1 VAELKMSRKEEMDRG
16 DFASIISAVREFVE
30 REVVPREEEIEAT
43 DSMPDFLRDEAAKM
57 GLYGYALPEE
67 YGGLGFDMEEE
78 VRMCFELGRTSP
90 AFRSLFGTNNGIAG
104 QTIANHG
111 TEEQKRRY
119 LPALASGEAVG
130 CFALT
135 EAEAG
140 SDPSGMR
147 TKARRDGDEYV
158 INGVKRFITN
168 AELSTVFVVFARTD
182 PDAVG
187 TKGISAFL
195 VDAGTPGL
203 SLGPHDKKMGQQ
215 GAWTS
220 EVFLDDVRVPASALI
235 GGEEETGFRAAMKS
249 LAKGRLTISACCVG
263 MAERIVDEMTLY
275 ALENRQGGT
284 PIGEFQ
290 LVQALL
296 ADSETEARAGRA
308 LVLETAR
315 DYDAGTDTR
324 KGPAS
329 AKLFCAQMVNR
340 VADRGVQVLGGMGY
354 MRTVPIERF
363 YRDARLYRIY
373 EGTDEIQK
381 LVIAR
386 QMLAAARERV
396 VA

>member
-1 VAELKMSRKEEMDRG
+1 MEAG
-16 DFASIISAVREFVE
+16 DFDAIVSAVREFVN
-30 REVVPREEEIEAT
+30 REVIPREDEIEET
-43 DSMPDFLRDEAAKM
+43 DSVPEFLREEAAKM
-57 GLYGYALPEE
+57 GLFGYALPEV

-78 VRMCFELGRTSP
+78 VRLCFEVGRTSP

-104 QTIANHG
+104 QTIANYG
-111 TEEQKRRY
+111 TEEQKQRY

-140 SDPSGMR
+140 SDPSGLR
-147 TKARRDGDEYV
+147 TRAKRDGEEYV
-158 INGVKRFITN
+158 INGSKRFITN

-182 PDAVG
+182 PDAAG

-220 EVFLDDVRVPASALI
+220 EVFFDDVRVPASALI

-249 LAKGRLTISACCVG
+249 LAKGRLTIAGLCVG
-263 MAERIVDEMTLY
+263 MAERIVEEATAY
-275 ALENRQGGT
+275 ALDNRQGGT

-290 LVQALL
+290 LVQELL
-296 ADSETEARAGRA
+296 AESETEARAGRA

-315 DYDAGTDTR
+315 AYDAGTDVR
-324 KGPAS
+324 QGPAV
-329 AKLFCAQMVNR
+329 AKLFASRMVNQ
-340 VADRGVQVLGGMGY
+340 VADRGVQVLGGIGY
-354 MRTVPIERF
+354 MRGVPVERF

-386 QMLAAARERV
+386 QMLAAAKARV
-396 VA
+396 AA

>member
-1 VAELKMSRKEEMDRG
+1 MEAG
-16 DFASIISAVREFVE
+16 DFDAIVSAVREFVE
-30 REVVPREEEIEAT
+30 REVIPREDEIEET
-43 DSMPDFLRDEAAKM
+43 DAVPDFLREEAAKM
-57 GLYGYALPEE
+57 GLFGYALPER
-67 YGGLGFDMEEE
+67 YGGLGFEMEEE
-78 VRMCFELGRTSP
+78 VRLCFEVGRTAP

-104 QTIANHG
+104 QTIANYG
-111 TEEQKRRY
+111 TEEQKERY

-140 SDPSGMR
+140 SDPSGLR
-147 TKARRDGDEYV
+147 TRARRDGEEYV
-158 INGVKRFITN
+158 INGQKRFITN

-220 EVFLDDVRVPASALI
+220 EVFLDDVRVSERALV
-235 GGEEETGFRAAMKS
+235 GGEEELGFRAAMKS
-249 LAKGRLTISACCVG
+249 LAKGRLTIAALCVG
-263 MAERIVDEMTLY
+263 MAERIVAEATAY

-290 LVQALL
+290 LVQELL
-296 ADSETEARAGRA
+296 AESETEARAGRA

-315 DYDAGTDTR
+315 AFEAGTDTR
-324 KGPAS
+324 QGPAV
-329 AKLFCAQMVNR
+329 AKLFASRMVNQ

-354 MRTVPIERF
+354 MRGVPIERF

-386 QMLAAARERV
+386 QMLAAAQARV
-396 VA
+396 PA

>member
-1 VAELKMSRKEEMDRG
+1 LDPG
-16 DFASIISAVREFVE
+16 DFEAIVSAVREFVT
-30 REVVPREEEIEAT
+30 REAIPREDEIEAT
-43 DSMPDFLRDEAAKM
+43 DAVPEFLREEAAKM
-57 GLYGYALPEE
+57 GLFGYALPER

-78 VRMCFELGRTSP
+78 VRLCFEVGRTSP

-104 QTIANHG
+104 QTIANYG
-111 TEEQKRRY
+111 TEEQKQSY

-140 SDPSGMR
+140 SDPSGLR
-147 TKARRDGDEYV
+147 TRARRDGEEYV
-158 INGVKRFITN
+158 INGSKRFITN
-168 AELSTVFVVFARTD
+168 AELATVFVVFARTD
-182 PDAVG
+182 PDAAG

-203 SLGPHDKKMGQQ
+203 SLGPHDRKMGQQ

-220 EVFLDDVRVPASALI
+220 EVFFDDVRVPASALI
-235 GGEEETGFRAAMKS
+235 GGEEETGFKAAMKS
-249 LAKGRLTISACCVG
+249 LAKGRLTIAALCVG
-263 MAERIVDEMTLY
+263 MAERIVEEATAY
-275 ALENRQGGT
+275 ALDNRQGGT

-290 LVQALL
+290 LVQGLL

-308 LVLETAR
+308 LVLEAAR
-315 DYDAGTDTR
+315 AYDAGTDVR
-324 KGPAS
+324 QGPAV
-329 AKLFCAQMVNR
+329 AKLFASRMVNQ

-354 MRTVPIERF
+354 MRGVPIERF

-386 QMLAAARERV
+386 QMLAAARAKV
-396 VA
+396 PA

>member
-1 VAELKMSRKEEMDRG
+1 MDNGEFAAIAE
-16 DFASIISAVREFVE
+16 AVRAFIDK
-30 REVVPREEEIEAT
+30 EVITREEEIEET
-43 DSMPDFLRDEAAKM
+43 DSIPDFLREEAAKM
-57 GLYGYALPEE
+57 GLFGYALPEE
-67 YGGLGFDMEEE
+67 YGGLGFTMEEE
-78 VRMCFELGRTSP
+78 VLLAFELGRTSP
-90 AFRSLFGTNNGIAG
+90 AFRSMFGTNNGIAG
-104 QTIANHG
+104 QTITHYG
-111 TEEQKRRY
+111 TDEQKERY

-147 TKARRDGDEYV
+147 TRAKRDGDDYL
-158 INGVKRFITN
+158 INGTKRFITN

-182 PDAVG
+182 LDAQG

-203 SLGPHDKKMGQQ
+203 TIGPHDKKMGQQ

-220 EVFLDDVRVPASALI
+220 ELFFDDVRVPASALI

-249 LAKGRLTISACCVG
+249 LAKGRLTIGALCVG
-263 MAERIVDEMTLY
+263 MAERIVEEMTAY
-275 ALENRQGGT
+275 AVDNRQGGT
-284 PIGEFQ
+284 PIGDYQ

-296 ADSETEARAGRA
+296 AESETEARAGRA
-308 LVLETAR
+308 MALEAAR
-315 DYDAGTDTR
+315 AYDAGTDTR
-324 KGPAS
+324 QGPACT
-329 AKLFCAQMVNR
+329 KLFCSQMVNK

-386 QMLAAARERV
+386 KMLADQRAKTPA
-396 VA
+396 

>member
-1 VAELKMSRKEEMDRG
+1 MDAG
-16 DFASIISAVREFVE
+16 DFEAIVSAVREFVE
-30 REVVPREEEIEAT
+30 REVIPREDEIEET
-43 DSMPDFLRDEAAKM
+43 DAVPGFLREEAAKM
-57 GLYGYALPEE
+57 GLFGYALPEQ
-67 YGGLGFDMEEE
+67 YGGLGFTMEEE
-78 VRMCFELGRTSP
+78 VRLCFEVGRTAP

-104 QTIANHG
+104 QTIANYG
-111 TEEQKRRY
+111 TEEQKERY

-140 SDPSGMR
+140 SDPSGLR
-147 TKARRDGDEYV
+147 TRAKRDGEEYV
-158 INGVKRFITN
+158 INGSKRFITN

-182 PDAVG
+182 PDAAG

-195 VDAGTPGL
+195 LDAGTAGL

-220 EVFLDDVRVPASALI
+220 EIFFDDVRVPASALI

-249 LAKGRLTISACCVG
+249 LAKGRLTIAGLCVG
-263 MAERIVDEMTLY
+263 MAERIVAEATAY
-275 ALENRQGGT
+275 AIDNRQGGT

-290 LVQALL
+290 LVQGLL

-315 DYDAGTDTR
+315 AYDAGSDTR
-324 KGPAS
+324 QGPAV
-329 AKLFCAQMVNR
+329 AKLFASRMVNT

-354 MRTVPIERF
+354 MRGVPVERF

-381 LVIAR
+381 VVIAR
-386 QMLAAARERV
+386 QMLAAARAKAAV
-396 VA
+396 

>member
-1 VAELKMSRKEEMDRG
+1 MDAG
-16 DFASIISAVREFVE
+16 DFEAIVSAVREFVE
-30 REVVPREEEIEAT
+30 REVIPREDEIEET
-43 DSMPDFLRDEAAKM
+43 DAVPQFLREEAAKM
-57 GLYGYALPEE
+57 GLFGYALPAE

-78 VRMCFELGRTSP
+78 VRLCFEVGRTAP

-104 QTIANHG
+104 QTIANYG
-111 TEEQKRRY
+111 TEEQKQRY

-140 SDPSGMR
+140 SDPSGLR
-147 TKARRDGDEYV
+147 TRAKRDGEEYV
-158 INGVKRFITN
+158 INGSKRFITN

-220 EVFLDDVRVPASALI
+220 EIFFDDVRVPASALI
-235 GGEEETGFRAAMKS
+235 GGAEETGFRAAMKS
-249 LAKGRLTISACCVG
+249 LAKGRLTIAALCVG
-263 MAERIVDEMTLY
+263 MAERIVAEATAY
-275 ALENRQGGT
+275 AVDNRQGGS

-290 LVQALL
+290 LVQELL
-296 ADSETEARAGRA
+296 ADSETEGRAGRA

-315 DYDAGTDTR
+315 AYDAGTDTR
-324 KGPAS
+324 QGPAV
-329 AKLFCAQMVNR
+329 AKLFASRMVNQ

-354 MRTVPIERF
+354 MRGVPVERF

-386 QMLAAARERV
+386 QMLAAAKARV
-396 VA
+396 AV

>member
-1 VAELKMSRKEEMDRG
+1 VDPA
-16 DFASIISAVREFVE
+16 DFEAIATAVREFVD
-30 REVVPREEEIEAT
+30 REVIPREEEIEENDAV
-43 DSMPDFLRDEAAKM
+43 PDFLRDEAAKM
-57 GLYGYALPEE
+57 GLFGYALPER
-67 YGGLGFDMEEE
+67 YGGLGFDMSEE
-78 VRMCFELGRTSP
+78 VRLCFEVGRTSP

-104 QTIANHG
+104 QTIANYG
-111 TEEQKRRY
+111 TEEQKQRY
-119 LPALASGEAVG
+119 LSAFAAGEEIG

-147 TKARRDGDEYV
+147 CRARRDGDEYV
-158 INGVKRFITN
+158 INGSKRFITN
-168 AELSTVFVVFARTD
+168 AELATVFVLFARTD

-220 EVFLDDVRVPASALI
+220 EIYFDDVRVPASALI
-235 GGEEETGFRAAMKS
+235 GGEEESGFRAAMKS
-249 LAKGRLTISACCVG
+249 LAKGRLTIAACCVG
-263 MAERIVDEMTLY
+263 LAERIVEEMTAY
-275 ALENRQGGT
+275 AIDNRQGGT
-284 PIGEFQ
+284 PIGDFQ

-296 ADSETEARAGRA
+296 AESETDARAGRA
-308 LVLETAR
+308 LVLESAR
-315 DYDAGTDTR
+315 AYDAGTDMR
-324 KGPAS
+324 QGPAV
-329 AKLFCAQMVNR
+329 AKLYCAQMVNR

-386 QMLAAARERV
+386 QMLAAER
-396 VA
+396 AKQA

>member
-1 VAELKMSRKEEMDRG
+1 MDNAE
-16 DFASIISAVREFVE
+16 FAAIAEAVRDFIDK
-30 REVVPREEEIEAT
+30 EVIPREEEIEES
-43 DSMPDFLRDEAAKM
+43 DSIPEFLRQEATKM
-57 GLYGYALPEE
+57 GLFGYALPEE
-67 YGGLGFDMEEE
+67 YGGLGFSMEEE
-78 VRMCFELGRTSP
+78 VLLAFELGRTSP
-90 AFRSLFGTNNGIAG
+90 AFRSMFGTNNGIAG
-104 QTIANHG
+104 QTITHYG
-111 TEEQKRRY
+111 TDEQKQQY

-147 TKARRDGDEYV
+147 TRARRDGDDYV
-158 INGVKRFITN
+158 INGTKRFITN

-182 PDAVG
+182 PDAEG

-203 SLGPHDKKMGQQ
+203 TIGPHDKKMGQQ

-220 EVFLDDVRVPASALI
+220 ELFFDDVRVPASALV

-249 LAKGRLTISACCVG
+249 LAKGRLTIGALCVG
-263 MAERIVDEMTLY
+263 MSERIVEEMTAY
-275 ALENRQGGT
+275 ALDNRQGGT

-296 ADSETEARAGRA
+296 AESETEARAGRA
-308 LVLETAR
+308 MALEAAR
-315 DYDAGTDTR
+315 AYDAGTDMR
-324 KGPAS
+324 QGPAC
-329 AKLFCAQMVNR
+329 AKLFCSQMVNR

-386 QMLAAARERV
+386 KMLADQRAKVPA
-396 VA
+396 

>member
-1 VAELKMSRKEEMDRG
+1 LDPG
-16 DFASIISAVREFVE
+16 DFEEIVSAVREFVD
-30 REVVPREEEIEAT
+30 REVIPREDEIEET
-43 DSMPDFLRDEAAKM
+43 DAVPDFLREEAAKM
-57 GLYGYALPEE
+57 GLFGYALPEE
-67 YGGLGFDMEEE
+67 HGGLGFGMEEE
-78 VRMCFELGRTSP
+78 VRLCFEVGRTSP

-104 QTIANHG
+104 QTIANYG
-111 TEEQKRRY
+111 TEEQKQRY

-140 SDPSGMR
+140 SDPSGLR
-147 TKARRDGDEYV
+147 TRARRDGDEYV
-158 INGVKRFITN
+158 ISGSKRFITN

-182 PDAVG
+182 PDAPG

-195 VDAGTPGL
+195 VDAGTEGL

-220 EVFLDDVRVPASALI
+220 EVFFDDVRVPASALI
-235 GGEEETGFRAAMKS
+235 GGEEETGFRAAMRS
-249 LAKGRLTISACCVG
+249 LAKGRLTIAALCVG
-263 MAERIVDEMTLY
+263 MAERIVAEATAY
-275 ALENRQGGT
+275 ALDNRQGGT

-290 LVQALL
+290 LVQGLL

-315 DYDAGTDTR
+315 AYDAGTDVR
-324 KGPAS
+324 QGPAV
-329 AKLFCAQMVNR
+329 AKLFASRMVNQ

-354 MRTVPIERF
+354 MRGVPVERF

-386 QMLAAARERV
+386 QMLAAAKAR
-396 VA
+396 AAA

>member
-1 VAELKMSRKEEMDRG
+1 MDNAE
-16 DFASIISAVREFVE
+16 FAAIAEAVRAFIDK
-30 REVVPREEEIEAT
+30 EVIPREEEIEET
-43 DSMPDFLRDEAAKM
+43 DSIPEFLREEAAKM
-57 GLYGYALPEE
+57 GLFGYALPEE
-67 YGGLGFDMEEE
+67 FGGLGFSMEEE
-78 VRMCFELGRTSP
+78 VLLAFELGRTSP
-90 AFRSLFGTNNGIAG
+90 AFRSMFGTNNGIAG
-104 QTIANHG
+104 QTITHYG
-111 TEEQKRRY
+111 TDEQKAQY

-147 TKARRDGDEYV
+147 TRAKRDGDDYV
-158 INGVKRFITN
+158 INGTKRFITN

-182 PDAVG
+182 PDAQG

-203 SLGPHDKKMGQQ
+203 TIGPHDKKMGQQ

-220 EVFLDDVRVPASALI
+220 ELFFDDVRVPASALV

-249 LAKGRLTISACCVG
+249 LAKGRLTIGALCVG
-263 MAERIVDEMTLY
+263 MAERIVEEMTAY
-275 ALENRQGGT
+275 AIDNRQGGT
-284 PIGEFQ
+284 PIGDFQ

-296 ADSETEARAGRA
+296 AESETEARAGRA
-308 LVLETAR
+308 MALEAAR
-315 DYDAGTDTR
+315 AYDAGTDMR
-324 KGPAS
+324 QGPAC
-329 AKLFCAQMVNR
+329 AKLFCSQMVNK

-386 QMLAAARERV
+386 KMLADQRAKV
-396 VA
+396 PV

>member
-1 VAELKMSRKEEMDRG
+1 LDAG
-16 DFASIISAVREFVE
+16 DFDAIVSAVREFVN
-30 REVVPREEEIEAT
+30 REVIPREDEIEAA
-43 DSMPDFLRDEAAKM
+43 DAVPELLREEAAKM
-57 GLYGYALPEE
+57 GLFGYALPER

-78 VRMCFELGRTSP
+78 VRLCFEVGRTSP

-104 QTIANHG
+104 QTIANYG
-111 TEEQKRRY
+111 TEEQKERY

-140 SDPSGMR
+140 SDPSGLR
-147 TKARRDGDEYV
+147 TRAKRDGEEYV
-158 INGVKRFITN
+158 INGSKRFITN
-168 AELSTVFVVFARTD
+168 AELATVFVVFARTD
-182 PDAVG
+182 PDAAG

-203 SLGPHDKKMGQQ
+203 SLGPHDRKMGQQ

-235 GGEEETGFRAAMKS
+235 GGEEETGFRAAMRS
-249 LAKGRLTISACCVG
+249 LAKGRLTIAALCVG
-263 MAERIVDEMTLY
+263 MAERIVEEATAY

-290 LVQALL
+290 LVQELL
-296 ADSETEARAGRA
+296 AESETEARAGRA

-315 DYDAGTDTR
+315 AYDAGADTR
-324 KGPAS
+324 QGPAV
-329 AKLFCAQMVNR
+329 AKLFASRMVNE

-354 MRTVPIERF
+354 MRGVPVERF

-386 QMLAAARERV
+386 QMLAAAKARV
-396 VA
+396 PA

>member
-1 VAELKMSRKEEMDRG
+1 MDNAE
-16 DFASIISAVREFVE
+16 FAAIAEAVRAFID
-30 REVVPREEEIEAT
+30 REVIPREEEIEES
-43 DSMPDFLRDEAAKM
+43 DRVPEFLREEAAKM
-57 GLYGYALPEE
+57 GLFGYALPEE
-67 YGGLGFDMEEE
+67 YGGLGFTMEEE
-78 VRMCFELGRTSP
+78 VLLAFELGRTSP
-90 AFRSLFGTNNGIAG
+90 AFRSMFGTNNGIAG
-104 QTIANHG
+104 QTITHYG
-111 TEEQKRRY
+111 TDEQKRRY
-119 LPALASGEAVG
+119 LPGLASGEAVG

-147 TKARRDGDEYV
+147 TRARRDGDDYV
-158 INGVKRFITN
+158 INGTKRFITN

-182 PDAVG
+182 PDARG

-203 SLGPHDKKMGQQ
+203 TIGPHDKKMGQQ

-220 EVFLDDVRVPASALI
+220 ELFFDDVRVPASALV

-249 LAKGRLTISACCVG
+249 LAKGRLTIGALCVG
-263 MAERIVDEMTLY
+263 MAERIVEEMTAY
-275 ALENRQGGT
+275 AIDNRQGGT
-284 PIGEFQ
+284 PIGDFQ

-296 ADSETEARAGRA
+296 AESETEARAGRA
-308 LVLETAR
+308 MALEASR
-315 DYDAGTDTR
+315 AYDAGTDMR
-324 KGPAS
+324 QGPAC
-329 AKLFCAQMVNR
+329 AKLFCSQMVNK

-386 QMLAAARERV
+386 KMLADQRAKVPA
-396 VA
+396 

>member
-1 VAELKMSRKEEMDRG
+1 MDQA
-16 DFASIISAVREFVE
+16 DFEAIASAVREFVD
-30 REVVPREEEIEAT
+30 REVIPREEEIEENDAV
-43 DSMPDFLRDEAAKM
+43 PDFLREEAAKM
-57 GLYGYALPEE
+57 GLFGYALPER
-67 YGGLGFDMEEE
+67 YGGLGFDMSEE
-78 VRMCFELGRTSP
+78 VRLCFEVGRTSP

-104 QTIANHG
+104 QTIANYG
-111 TEEQKRRY
+111 TEEQKQRY
-119 LPALASGEAVG
+119 LSAFAAGEEIG

-147 TKARRDGDEYV
+147 CRARRDGDEYV
-158 INGVKRFITN
+158 INGSKRFITN
-168 AELSTVFVVFARTD
+168 AELATVFVLFARTD

-220 EVFLDDVRVPASALI
+220 EIYFDDVRVPASALI
-235 GGEEETGFRAAMKS
+235 GGEEEGGFRAAMKS
-249 LAKGRLTISACCVG
+249 LAKGRLTIAACCVG
-263 MAERIVDEMTLY
+263 LAERIVEEMTAY
-275 ALENRQGGT
+275 AVDNRQGGT
-284 PIGEFQ
+284 PIGDFQ

-296 ADSETEARAGRA
+296 AESETDARAGRA
-308 LVLETAR
+308 LVLESAR
-315 DYDAGTDTR
+315 AYDAGTDLR
-324 KGPAS
+324 QGPAV
-329 AKLFCAQMVNR
+329 AKLYCAQMVNR

-354 MRTVPIERF
+354 MRSVPIERF

-386 QMLAAARERV
+386 QMLAAER
-396 VA
+396 AKQA

>member
-1 VAELKMSRKEEMDRG
+1 LDPG
-16 DFASIISAVREFVE
+16 DFDAIVSAVREFVN
-30 REVVPREEEIEAT
+30 REVIPREDEIEET
-43 DSMPDFLRDEAAKM
+43 DAVPELLRSEAAKM
-57 GLYGYALPEE
+57 GLFGYALPER

-78 VRMCFELGRTSP
+78 VRLCFEVGRTSP

-104 QTIANHG
+104 QTIANYG
-111 TEEQKRRY
+111 TEEQKQRY

-140 SDPSGMR
+140 SDPSGLR
-147 TKARRDGDEYV
+147 TRAKRDGDEYL
-158 INGVKRFITN
+158 INGSKRFITN
-168 AELSTVFVVFARTD
+168 AELATVFVVFARTD
-182 PDAVG
+182 PDAEG

-195 VDAGTPGL
+195 LDAGTPGL
-203 SLGPHDKKMGQQ
+203 SLGPHDRKMGQQ

-220 EVFLDDVRVPASALI
+220 EVFFDDVRVPASALI
-235 GGEEETGFRAAMKS
+235 GGEEESGFRAAMKS
-249 LAKGRLTISACCVG
+249 LAKGRLTIAALCVG
-263 MAERIVDEMTLY
+263 MAERIVEEATAY

-290 LVQALL
+290 LVQELL
-296 ADSETEARAGRA
+296 AESETEARAGRA

-315 DYDAGTDTR
+315 AYDAGTDLR
-324 KGPAS
+324 QGPAV
-329 AKLFCAQMVNR
+329 AKLFASGMVNQ

-354 MRTVPIERF
+354 MRGVPIERF

-386 QMLAAARERV
+386 QMLAAARARV
-396 VA
+396 PA

>member
-1 VAELKMSRKEEMDRG
+1 MDNAE
-16 DFASIISAVREFVE
+16 FAAISEAVRAFIDK
-30 REVVPREEEIEAT
+30 EVIPREEEIEET
-43 DSMPDFLRDEAAKM
+43 DSIPEFLREEAAKM
-57 GLYGYALPEE
+57 GLFGYALPEE
-67 YGGLGFDMEEE
+67 YGGLGFTMVEE
-78 VRMCFELGRTSP
+78 VLLAFELGRTSP
-90 AFRSLFGTNNGIAG
+90 AFRSMFGTNNGIAG
-104 QTIANHG
+104 QTITHYG
-111 TEEQKRRY
+111 TEEQKRNY

-147 TKARRDGDEYV
+147 TRAKRDGDDYV
-158 INGVKRFITN
+158 INGTKRFITN

-182 PDAVG
+182 PDAQG

-203 SLGPHDKKMGQQ
+203 TIGPHDKKMGQQ

-220 EVFLDDVRVPASALI
+220 ELFLDDVRVPASALV

-249 LAKGRLTISACCVG
+249 LAKGRLTIGALCVG
-263 MAERIVDEMTLY
+263 MAERIVEEMTAY
-275 ALENRQGGT
+275 AIDNRQGGT
-284 PIGEFQ
+284 PIGDYQ

-296 ADSETEARAGRA
+296 AESETEARAGRA
-308 LVLETAR
+308 MALEAAR
-315 DYDAGTDTR
+315 AYDAGTDTR
-324 KGPAS
+324 QGPAC
-329 AKLFCAQMVNR
+329 AKLFCSQMVNK

-386 QMLAAARERV
+386 KMLADQRAKV
-396 VA
+396 PV

>member
-1 VAELKMSRKEEMDRG
+1 LDAG
-16 DFASIISAVREFVE
+16 DFDAIVSAVREFVD
-30 REVVPREEEIEAT
+30 REVIPREDEIEET
-43 DSMPDFLRDEAAKM
+43 DAVPELLREEAAKM
-57 GLYGYALPEE
+57 GLFGYALPEA

-78 VRMCFELGRTSP
+78 VRLCFEVGRTSP

-104 QTIANHG
+104 QTIANYG

-140 SDPSGMR
+140 SDPSGLR
-147 TKARRDGDEYV
+147 TRARRDGDEYV
-158 INGVKRFITN
+158 INGSKRFITN

-182 PDAVG
+182 PDAAG

-220 EVFLDDVRVPASALI
+220 EVFFDDVRVPASALI
-235 GGEEETGFRAAMKS
+235 GGAEETGFRAAMKS
-249 LAKGRLTISACCVG
+249 LAKGRLTIAGLCVG
-263 MAERIVDEMTLY
+263 MAERIVEEATAY
-275 ALENRQGGT
+275 ALESRQGGT

-290 LVQALL
+290 LVQELL
-296 ADSETEARAGRA
+296 AESETEARAGRA

-315 DYDAGTDTR
+315 AYDAGTDTR
-324 KGPAS
+324 QGPAV
-329 AKLFCAQMVNR
+329 AKLFCSRMVNR

-354 MRTVPIERF
+354 MRGVPVERF

-386 QMLAAARERV
+386 QMLAAAKARV
-396 VA
+396 AA

>member
-1 VAELKMSRKEEMDRG
+1 MDNAEFEAIAE
-16 DFASIISAVREFVE
+16 AVRAFVD
-30 REVVPREEEIEAT
+30 REVIPREEEIEET
-43 DSMPDFLRDEAAKM
+43 DSVPDFLRDEAKKM
-57 GLYGYALPEE
+57 GLFGYALPEE
-67 YGGLGFDMEEE
+67 YGGLGFTMLEE
-78 VRMCFELGRTSP
+78 VRLAFEVGRTSP

-104 QTIANHG
+104 QTIANYG

-119 LPALASGEAVG
+119 LPELASGAAIG

-147 TKARRDGDEYV
+147 TRARHDGDDYL
-158 INGVKRFITN
+158 INGTKRFITN
-168 AELSTVFVVFARTD
+168 AELATVFVVFARTD
-182 PDAVG
+182 PDAQG

-203 SLGPHDKKMGQQ
+203 TIGPHDKKMGQQ

-220 EVFLDDVRVPASALI
+220 ELFLDDVRVPATALI

-249 LAKGRLTISACCVG
+249 LAKGRLTIGSLCVG
-263 MAERIVDEMTLY
+263 MAERIVEEMTAY
-275 ALENRQGGT
+275 AIDNRQGGT
-284 PIGEFQ
+284 PIGDFQ

-296 ADSETEARAGRA
+296 AESETEARAGRA
-308 LVLETAR
+308 MALEAAR
-315 DYDAGTDTR
+315 AYDAGTDMR
-324 KGPAS
+324 QGPACT
-329 AKLFCAQMVNR
+329 KLFCSQMVNK

-386 QMLAAARERV
+386 QMLAAQRAK
-396 VA
+396 VAA

>member
-1 VAELKMSRKEEMDRG
+1 MDNAEFEAIAE
-16 DFASIISAVREFVE
+16 AVRDFVNK
-30 REVVPREEEIEAT
+30 EVIPREDEIEET
-43 DSMPDFLRDEAAKM
+43 DRVPDFLREEAAKM
-57 GLYGYALPEE
+57 GLFGFALPEVH
-67 YGGLGFDMEEE
+67 GGLGFTVTEE
-78 VRMCFELGRTSP
+78 VRLAFELGRTSP

-104 QTIANHG
+104 QTIVHYG
-111 TEEQKRRY
+111 TDEQKERY
-119 LPALASGEAVG
+119 LPQLASGEAIG

-147 TKARRDGDEYV
+147 TRAKRDGDDYV
-158 INGVKRFITN
+158 ITGTKRFITN

-195 VDAGTPGL
+195 IDAGTPGL
-203 SLGPHDKKMGQQ
+203 SIGPHDKKMGQQ

-220 EVFLDDVRVPASALI
+220 EIYLDDVRVPASALI
-235 GGEEETGFRAAMKS
+235 GGEEESGFRAAMKS
-249 LAKGRLTISACCVG
+249 LAKGRLTIGATCVG
-263 MAERIVDEMTLY
+263 MAERIVEEMTAY
-275 ALENRQGGT
+275 AIDNRQGGT
-284 PIGEFQ
+284 PIGDFQ

-296 ADSETEARAGRA
+296 AESETEARAGRA
-308 LVLETAR
+308 MALEAGR
-315 DYDAGTDTR
+315 AYDAGTDTR
-324 KGPAS
+324 QGPACT
-329 AKLFCAQMVNR
+329 KLFCSQMVNK

-386 QMLAAARERV
+386 QMLATQRAKVPA
-396 VA
+396 

>member
-1 VAELKMSRKEEMDRG
+1 MEAAEFDAIVA
-16 DFASIISAVREFVE
+16 AVREFVE
-30 REVVPREEEIEAT
+30 REVIPREEEIEET
-43 DSMPDFLRDEAAKM
+43 DAVPGFLREEAAKM
-57 GLYGYALPEE
+57 GLFGYALPEE
-67 YGGLGFDMEEE
+67 YGGLGFTMVEE
-78 VRMCFELGRTSP
+78 VRLAFEVGRTSP

-104 QTIANHG
+104 QTIANYG
-111 TEEQKRRY
+111 TEEQKQKY

-147 TKARRDGDEYV
+147 TRAVRQEDGSYV
-158 INGVKRFITN
+158 INGTKRFITN

-195 VDAGTPGL
+195 VDSGTPGVTI
-203 SLGPHDKKMGQQ
+203 GPHDKKMGQQ

-220 EVFLDDVRVPASALI
+220 EMFFDDVRVPASALI

-249 LAKGRLTISACCVG
+249 LAKGRLTIAALCVG
-263 MAERIVDEMTLY
+263 MAERIVEEATAY
-275 ALENRQGGT
+275 AIETRQGGT
-284 PIGEFQ
+284 PIGDFQ
-290 LVQALL
+290 LVQGLL
-296 ADSETEARAGRA
+296 AESETEARAGRA

-315 DYDAGTDTR
+315 NYDAGTDMR
-324 KGPAS
+324 QGPAT
-329 AKLFCAQMVNR
+329 AKLFCSQMVNK

-386 QMLAAARERV
+386 QMLAAARAKAAV
-396 VA
+396 

>member
-1 VAELKMSRKEEMDRG
+1 MDAG
-16 DFASIISAVREFVE
+16 DFEAIVSAVREFVA
-30 REVVPREEEIEAT
+30 REVIPREDEIEET
-43 DSMPDFLRDEAAKM
+43 DAVPEFLREEAAKM
-57 GLYGYALPEE
+57 GLFGYALPEA
-67 YGGLGFDMEEE
+67 YGGLGFSMEEE
-78 VRMCFELGRTSP
+78 VRLCFEVGRTAP

-104 QTIANHG
+104 QTIANYG
-111 TEEQKRRY
+111 SEEQKQRY

-140 SDPSGMR
+140 SDPSGLR
-147 TKARRDGDEYV
+147 TRAKRDGDEYV
-158 INGVKRFITN
+158 INGSKRFITN

-182 PDAVG
+182 PEAVG

-220 EVFLDDVRVPASALI
+220 EVFFDDVRVPASALI
-235 GGEEETGFRAAMKS
+235 GGEEELGFRAAMKS
-249 LAKGRLTISACCVG
+249 LAKGRLTIAALCVG
-263 MAERIVDEMTLY
+263 MAERIVAEATSY
-275 ALENRQGGT
+275 ALDNRQGGT

-308 LVLETAR
+308 LILETAR
-315 DYDAGTDTR
+315 AYDAGTDTR
-324 KGPAS
+324 QGPAV
-329 AKLFCAQMVNR
+329 AKLFASQMVNR

-354 MRTVPIERF
+354 MRGVAVERF

-386 QMLAAARERV
+386 QMLAAAKAKV
-396 VA
+396 SV

>member
-1 VAELKMSRKEEMDRG
+1 LDAG
-16 DFASIISAVREFVE
+16 DFDAIVSAVREFVN
-30 REVVPREEEIEAT
+30 REVIPREDEIEET
-43 DSMPDFLRDEAAKM
+43 DAVPGFLREEAAKM
-57 GLYGYALPEE
+57 GLFGYALPER
-67 YGGLGFDMEEE
+67 YGGLGFEMEEE
-78 VRMCFELGRTSP
+78 VRLCFEVGRTSP

-104 QTIANHG
+104 QTIANYG
-111 TEEQKRRY
+111 TEEQKQRY

-140 SDPSGMR
+140 SDPSGLR
-147 TKARRDGDEYV
+147 TRAKRDGDDYL
-158 INGVKRFITN
+158 INGSKRFITN

-182 PDAVG
+182 PDAAG

-220 EVFLDDVRVPASALI
+220 EVFFDDVRVPASSLV

-249 LAKGRLTISACCVG
+249 LAKGRLTIAGLCVG
-263 MAERIVDEMTLY
+263 MAERIVEEATAY
-275 ALENRQGGT
+275 ALDNRQGGT

-290 LVQALL
+290 LVQELL
-296 ADSETEARAGRA
+296 AESETEARAGRA

-315 DYDAGTDTR
+315 AYEAGTDTR
-324 KGPAS
+324 QGPAV
-329 AKLFCAQMVNR
+329 AKLFASQMVNR

-354 MRTVPIERF
+354 MRGVPIERC

-386 QMLAAARERV
+386 QMLAAAKARV
-396 VA
+396 AV

>member
-1 VAELKMSRKEEMDRG
+1 MDNAE
-16 DFASIISAVREFVE
+16 FAAIAEAVRAFIDK
-30 REVVPREEEIEAT
+30 EVIPREEEIEET
-43 DSMPDFLRDEAAKM
+43 DSIPEFLREEAAKM
-57 GLYGYALPEE
+57 GLFGYALPEE
-67 YGGLGFDMEEE
+67 FGGLGFSMEEE
-78 VRMCFELGRTSP
+78 VLLAFELGRTSP
-90 AFRSLFGTNNGIAG
+90 AFRSMFGTNNGIAG
-104 QTIANHG
+104 QTITHYG
-111 TEEQKRRY
+111 TDEQKRRY

-147 TKARRDGDEYV
+147 TRAKRDGDDYV
-158 INGVKRFITN
+158 INGTKRFITN

-182 PDAVG
+182 PDAQG

-203 SLGPHDKKMGQQ
+203 TIGPHDKKMGQQ

-220 EVFLDDVRVPASALI
+220 ELFFDDVRVPASALV

-249 LAKGRLTISACCVG
+249 LAKGRLTIGALCVG
-263 MAERIVDEMTLY
+263 MAERIVEEMTAY
-275 ALENRQGGT
+275 AIDNRQGGT
-284 PIGEFQ
+284 PIGDFQ

-296 ADSETEARAGRA
+296 AESETEARAGRA
-308 LVLETAR
+308 MALEAAR
-315 DYDAGTDTR
+315 AYDAGTDMR
-324 KGPAS
+324 QGPAC
-329 AKLFCAQMVNR
+329 AKLFCSQMVNK

-386 QMLAAARERV
+386 KMLADQRAKV
-396 VA
+396 PV